1 MNTDDGLDF
10 DVYFNNKQFNK
21 AVDEAEKRVKGF
33 SSATVAEGQ
42 KIDDAFKITAENIKI
57 QKDVIAGLEGDLRK
71 LDAQIKKVGS
81 GKIEAQ
87 LMKEAAAV
95 KAELEGEKKAL
106 EMLEQE
112 LGKTEN
118 KTKSFRT
125 QLRETKEELIR
136 MEQAGMR
143 GTPAYQALQN
153 KLGDL
158 TDAMS
163 DAQAQATVLAN
174 DERGFQG
181 IVSTLSGVTGAFS
194 AAQGA
199 VGLLSG
205 ENENLNKIMLKVQS
219 LMSIT
224 IGLQQVAVMLN
235 KDSYFSIVVLTKAKE
250 LWAIA
255 NLKVATT
262 LGITTAAAQALMITL
277 TLGLS
282 VAITA
287 VVAGL
292 SLLISRSGQSRKE
305 IKAMNEAIVENSYK
319 SIAAIQQLS
328 TEWNA
333 LGNNIQAKEK
343 FIEDNKKKF
352 EDLGVAVNSVKDAEN
367 LLIRNKDKFIE
378 SLILKAK
385 ALAAADLAAQKYKE
399 SLEKQMKLEG
409 IQESDIVGYNDPTTG
424 EWKTTKSKNR
434 RYAKIKA
441 EADELEQAGA
451 NLFKKAAEFTQAEK
465 AILQSIGVSS
475 EGVIEGIIANLE
487 ANIAKLKERQKKA
500 TTDKEIQDLQKQID
514 EQEKILASKTSKG
527 SKNAEEERKKAADE
541 LKKNIKEQSELRKDL
556 LSKENEMAIASMRD
570 GFDKEM
576 AELKYE
582 HEQKL
587 EEIRKYEERLLELQ
601 NEVAKNEWVKS
612 GKKESKFKASST
624 LNASD
629 TGTIKS
635 LIAAEEKR
643 YADAQGGVYE
653 ALFEKYQTFDEKKK
667 KLDEEYFEE
676 YMRLFTLMDGK
687 NTAQIIEKQKM
698 LKKLWQGDIKELQM
712 TILKDYK
719 LDGLLTDASSYLMDK
734 VKEVLPFFH
743 SISEAS
749 IGELK
754 KIKEIID
761 KIEIPQKVIDELKAK
776 GVDIKLLQEI
786 MDNLKKAAEEGGG
799 QVKSKITEKYVD
811 AAKEFASILSQSGD
825 EFVQK
830 VGNLIGQIGSTIGTF
845 NSSTATGF
853 DKASSII
860 SLAIT
865 VGNYLKSIREDRE
878 SRAINAQKKVTNEV
892 ANQVAFET
900 EINRL
905 YTERLAMQ
913 NESVFLGTDYASVM
927 SDSMS
932 SIAKYNDQLDET
944 LGNLISS
951 AVFTSEGSAKRKLF
965 GTKKGT
971 YEFSLLDIIKGM
983 APEVEKDDTLD
994 WLGVGLGF
1002 SEWKITK
1009 DIAGKIKDG
1018 NLIDALGKLLD
1029 PLHLFGGGPA
1039 DQKAKLNAFNN
1050 LKDTVTEALSAM
1062 GKSVSDF
1069 ATMSTDDMLTF
1080 FTLMEKSGNIT
1091 DEGTKKLLASA
1102 KEQLEMIKKA
1112 QEEMRAAIEEISG
1125 GLGKAI
1131 EDILEESFRNGF
1143 GYGPEQ
1149 AKKAAQEI
1157 SKILEDMLSSMIYQQ
1172 AFASLYKDLQAGMEK
1187 SFGVDGDKSWIDDFS
1202 TFMQGIPGAAAM
1214 FNEGM
1219 KEAQEAAKKAGFD
1232 LWGKDSSSAKNAMT
1246 GAIQGVSEQT
1256 ASILSGQI
1264 NAVRINQVES
1274 VNILRNSLLALNRI
1288 AENTAY
1294 NVNLTKL
1301 HDILEILKSKQTD
1314 PLRGQGL

>member
-42 KIDDAFKITAENIKI
+42 KIDDVFKITAENIKI

-106 EMLEQE
+106 IMLEQE
-112 LGKTEN
+112 LSKTEV

-143 GTPAYQALQN
+143 GTPAYQALQQ

-181 IVSTLSGVTGAFS
+181 IVSTISGVTGAFS

-199 VGLLSG
+199 VGLFAG

-219 LMSIT
+219 LMGIT

-235 KDSYFSIVVLTKAKE
+235 KDSYFSIVVLAKAKE
-250 LWAIA
+250 LWAIV

-292 SLLISRSGQSRKE
+292 SLLISKSGQARKE
-305 IKAMNEAIVENSYK
+305 IKAMNDAIIENSFK
-319 SIAAIQQLS
+319 SVAAIQQMS

-352 EDLGVAVNSVKDAEN
+352 EDLGVSVNGVKDAEN

-409 IQESDIVGYNDPTTG
+409 MQESDTVGYNDPATG

-434 RYAKIKA
+434 RYAKIRA

-514 EQEKILASKTSKG
+514 EQEKILASKTRQG
-527 SKNAEEERKKAADE
+527 TKNAGEERKKAADE
-541 LKKNIKEQSELRKDL
+541 LKKNIKEQSELRRDL

-576 AELKYE
+576 AELKFE
-582 HEQKL
+582 HKQKL
-587 EEIRKYEERLLELQ
+587 DEIRKYEERLLEMQ
-601 NEVAKNEWVKS
+601 NEIAKSEWIKS
-612 GKKESKFKASST
+612 GKKASTFKASST
-624 LNASD
+624 LNTTDA
-629 TGTIKS
+629 GTIKS
-635 LIAAEEKR
+635 LTSAEEKR

-687 NTAQIIEKQKM
+687 NTAQIIDKQKV
-698 LKKLWQGDIKELQM
+698 LKKLWQENIKDLQM

-719 LDGLLTDASSYLMDK
+719 LDGLLTDASGYLMDK

-865 VGNYLKSIREDRE
+865 VGNYLKSIREDKE
-878 SRAINAQKKVTNEV
+878 SRAINAQKKITNEV

-905 YTERLAMQ
+905 YVERQAMQ
-913 NESVFLGTDYASVM
+913 QNSIFLGKNYTAVM

-932 SIAKYNDQLDET
+932 NIAKYNAQIGDTFESLFD
-944 LGNLISS
+944 S
-951 AVFTSEGSAKRKLF
+951 AVFSSQGEAKRRIL

-971 YEFSLLDIIKGM
+971 YEFSLLDVLKGLTPDM
-983 APEVEKDDTLD
+983 EFGEDITGIGTFNKQKSF
-994 WLGVGLGF
+994 WGKLG
-1002 SEWKITK
+1002 
-1009 DIAGKIKDG
+1009 A
-1018 NLIDALGKLLD
+1018 LLD
-1029 PLHLFGGGPA
+1029 PAGLFGGYA
-1039 DQKAKLNAFNN
+1039 DNKAKINAFGN
-1050 LKDTVTEALSAM
+1050 LQKSVQDALTAM

-1069 ATMSTDDMLTF
+1069 ATMSNEDMLTF

-1125 GLGKAI
+1125 GLGKTI

-1143 GYGPEQ
+1143 GYGPAE

-1187 SFGVDGDKSWIDDFS
+1187 SFGVDGDKSWIDDFA

-1246 GAIQGVSEQT
+1246 GAIQGVSEQR